1 MEFEENSMVK
11 VADSNWLNIYTSLKE
26 NIIYFNLRPGE
37 QINESAIAS
46 KFKISRTP
54 VRTALAK
61 LVLDGLVTVYPQK
74 GSFVSKINLQMIHEY
89 LFTRSS
95 LEFAIMQIA
104 MVDFPKEQLEKLE
117 ENLDLQKKALKKKNI
132 HDILTLDS
140 DMHKIIYE
148 GCGYGSVW
156 DSVKR
161 INTDIDRL
169 RYLKLITGLSNAS
182 DSSISAIMDWTR
194 TMQDHNEYLTS
205 IKKQK
210 NNDLMK
216 FVKFHV
222 EGLLDDARILNTLYP
237 DYFIFEETNA
247 EKTMFYQ

>member
-1 MEFEENSMVK
+1 MEIEENSTVK
-11 VADSNWLNIYTSLKE
+11 LVDSNWLNIYTSLKE

-37 QINESAIAS
+37 QINESAIANR
-46 KFKISRTP
+46 FKTSRTP

-74 GSFVSKINLQMIHEY
+74 GSFVSKINLKMIREY

-117 ENLDLQKKALKKKNI
+117 ENLEMQKKALKHKNI

-169 RYLKLITGLSNAS
+169 RYLKLITGLSSAS
-182 DSSISAIMDWTR
+182 DSSISAIMDWAT
-194 TMQDHNEYLTS
+194 TLHDHHEYLKY
-205 IKKQK
+205 INKQK
-210 NNDLMK
+210 SNDLMK

-222 EGLLDDARILNTLYP
+222 EGLLEDARILNTLYP
-237 DYFIFEETNA
+237 DYFIFEEANA
-247 EKTMFYQ
+247 EKAMFYQ

>member
-1 MEFEENSMVK
+1 MEFEENSTIK
-11 VADSNWLNIYTSLKE
+11 SQDSNWFNTYTNLKE

-74 GSFVSKINLQMIHEY
+74 GSFVSKINLKLIREY

-95 LEFAIMQIA
+95 LEYAVMQIA
-104 MVDFPKEQLEKLE
+104 MTDFPKDQLVKLE
-117 ENLDLQKKALKKKNI
+117 ENLNLQKNALKQKDI
-132 HDILTLDS
+132 HDILNLDS
-140 DMHKIIYE
+140 EMHKIIYE

-161 INTDIDRL
+161 MNTDVDRL
-169 RYLKLITGLSNAS
+169 RYLKLVSGLNSAS
-182 DSSISAIMDWTR
+182 DSSISAIMDWT
-194 TMQDHNEYLTS
+194 TTLQDHFEYLKF

-210 NNDLMK
+210 TNGLMK
-216 FVKFHV
+216 FVKLHV
-222 EGLLDDARILNTLYP
+222 EVLLEDARILSTLYP
-237 DYFIFEETNA
+237 DYFIFEETGT

>member
-1 MEFEENSMVK
+1 MEFEENSTIK
-11 VADSNWLNIYTSLKE
+11 LADSNWLNIYTNLKE
-26 NIIYFNLRPGE
+26 NITYFNLRPGE

-74 GSFVSKINLQMIHEY
+74 GSIVSKINLKLIREY

-95 LEFAIMQIA
+95 LELAVMQIA
-104 MVDFPKEQLEKLE
+104 MVDFPNEQLVKLE
-117 ENLDLQKKALKKKNI
+117 ENLELQKKALKHKNI

-140 DMHKIIYE
+140 EMHKIIYA

-161 INTDIDRL
+161 INSDIDRL
-169 RYLKLITGLSNAS
+169 RYLKLVSGINGSS
-182 DSSISAIMDWTR
+182 DSSISAIMDWT
-194 TMQDHNEYLTS
+194 TTLQDHFEYLKY

-210 NNDLMK
+210 TKDLMK
-216 FVKFHV
+216 FVKLHV
-222 EGLLDDARILNTLYP
+222 EVLLEDARILSTLYP
-237 DYFIFEETNA
+237 DYFIFEETGT
-247 EKTMFYQ
+247 EKTIFYQ

>member
-1 MEFEENSMVK
+1 MEFEENSTIK
-11 VADSNWLNIYTSLKE
+11 SSDSNWYNTYTNLKE

-37 QINESAIAS
+37 QINESAIAN
-46 KFKISRTP
+46 KFEISRTP

-74 GSFVSKINLQMIHEY
+74 GSFVSKINLKLIREY

-95 LEFAIMQIA
+95 LEYAVMQIA
-104 MVDFPKEQLEKLE
+104 MTEFPKEQLEKLE
-117 ENLDLQKKALKKKNI
+117 ENLNLQKKALKQKNI

-156 DSVKR
+156 DSVR
-161 INTDIDRL
+161 RMNTDVDRL
-169 RYLKLITGLSNAS
+169 RYLKLVSGLNSAS
-182 DSSISAIMDWTR
+182 DSSISAIMDWT
-194 TMQDHNEYLTS
+194 TTLQDHFEYLKF

-210 NNDLMK
+210 TKDLMK
-216 FVKFHV
+216 FVKLHV
-222 EGLLDDARILNTLYP
+222 EVLLEDARILSTLYP
-237 DYFIFEETNA
+237 DYFIFEETGMENM
-247 EKTMFYQ
+247 MFYQ